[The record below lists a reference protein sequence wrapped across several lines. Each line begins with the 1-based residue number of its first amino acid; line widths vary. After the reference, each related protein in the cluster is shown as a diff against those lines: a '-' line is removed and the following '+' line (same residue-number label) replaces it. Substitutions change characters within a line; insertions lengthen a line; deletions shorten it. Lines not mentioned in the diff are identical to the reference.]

1 MKKNSY
7 DMKLYH
13 FVEDLFD
20 EQREHLSYLSSNVQN
35 DLLPEAPKEM
45 PFDDEGE
52 PALPL
57 PTLDESYGMEEFN
70 LPTSEQQAAAL
81 GEYANSPIG
90 IKKTH
95 PFLASMTS
103 YTIEDAI
110 AASAPYRF
118 TFAVIVYDPSRD
130 KFMSYY
136 SKHHLMRVHT
146 LTKMRT
152 AMRHFTYMLRKTF
165 PDRFTPNSE
174 EFVVAISSGDYAHV
188 DINQLPYMGGGAAPV
203 LHFGSAFRDT
213 NLIPNLVAMPMP
225 GDGGGGPCT
234 LCFAQWASSKTVCG
248 GLRSMHG
255 EVPDGTLAYGDG
267 FGIGWEDLKVRRSYA
282 CLTILED
289 ILYVTFFSSFNTV
302 PNSTLYFH
310 SLYDSL
316 KWSGEEPTG
325 LTCPCLFSPR
335 NMNHHLRATW

>member
-282 CLTILED
+282 CLTILE
-289 ILYVTFFSSFNTV
+289 IFCMLHFFHPLTRFLTLHFIFIPCMTVSS
-302 PNSTLYFH
+302 
-310 SLYDSL
+310 
-316 KWSGEEPTG
+316 G
-325 LTCPCLFSPR
+325 LER
-335 NMNHHLRATW
+335 NQLALPALACSAHAT